1 VILGRRSFPL
11 KIRSICSTYRHAAK
25 EGYDVGARGRLIAAG
40 LGCFLVLA
48 GGAAFV
54 TGIIHLPI
62 NCEGPSL
69 PPWDDPYRGHGIQVA
84 DLKEA
89 APYLAFT
96 PVVPRALGPA
106 AKFFISGNQPD
117 MSAKELIWV
126 YDQPVY
132 GRFWVEESI
141 AETTQASIDSLGNN
155 PTGCSVNSLVTLRG
169 GIRAAVLAANPE
181 AHGSGTGT
189 TSITWLDHGLLISA
203 LGFTYRFTKDHAIE
217 VANQI
222 SGKI

>member
-1 VILGRRSFPL
+1 M
-11 KIRSICSTYRHAAK
+11 
-25 EGYDVGARGRLIAAG
+25 GARGRLIAAG
-40 LGCFLVLA
+40 LGSFLVLA

-62 NCEGPSL
+62 RCEGPPS
-69 PPWDDPYRGHGIQVA
+69 PAWGDDPYHGYGVQVA
-84 DLKEA
+84 DVKEA

-106 AKFFISGNQPD
+106 AKFFISGNKPD
-117 MSAKELIWV
+117 MSARSLIWV

-141 AETTQASIDSLGNN
+141 SETTQASIDSLRNN
-155 PTGCSVNSLVTLRG
+155 PTGCSLNSVVTLRG
-169 GIRAAVLAANPE
+169 GTRAAVLVANPA

-189 TSITWLDHGLLISA
+189 TSIMWLDHGLLISA
-203 LGFTYRFTKDHAIE
+203 LGFSDSFTKDHAIE
-217 VANQI
+217 VANLI
-222 SGKI
+222 SG